1 MLKLINFCNS
11 AYILKADLVL
21 CRGIEHC
28 IMYMSYNVNQ
38 TVFYGRGQVPSNC
51 GRKETPE
58 HFMPKSICTTFFQN
72 DAKVI
77 NFLHKLQNKFL
88 VLNFCEIKA
97 NLHTVKS
104 TNIKRDLPVL
114 LTWYT
119 ANLYTISFSLSF
131 SMLDQQR
138 MVITF

>member
-1 MLKLINFCNS
+1 
-11 AYILKADLVL
+11 
-21 CRGIEHC
+21 
-28 IMYMSYNVNQ
+28 
-38 TVFYGRGQVPSNC
+38 
-51 GRKETPE
+51 
-58 HFMPKSICTTFFQN
+58 MPKSICTTFFQN

-131 SMLDQQR
+131 SMLDMMPQNTRKSSQKFVDNKEKKKNDEVVDIMTVTDKRKRCNQQHLAVLFIFSLVETCLKR
-138 MVITF
+138 